1 MRGKILVVDDEPNI
15 VKLLE
20 SRLTAEG
27 YGVITASD
35 GQEALDK
42 VHQENPDLIILDIM
56 LPKIDGYKVCSI
68 LRSETKYADIPI
80 VMLTARRDT
89 LDIAR
94 GMELGAVSYIQKPFK
109 SDVLLGIIQG
119 LIKK

>member
-1 MRGKILVVDDEPNI
+1 MPTKILVVDDEPNI

-20 SRLTAEG
+20 SRLIAEG
-27 YGVITASD
+27 YEVITASD

-42 VHQENPDLIILDIM
+42 VYQEHPKLIILDIM

-68 LRSETKYADIPI
+68 LRTDKQYADIPI
-80 VMLTARRDT
+80 IMLTARRET
-89 LDIAR
+89 MNIAK

-109 SDVLLGIIQG
+109 ADVLLGIIKG
-119 LIKK
+119 LIDK